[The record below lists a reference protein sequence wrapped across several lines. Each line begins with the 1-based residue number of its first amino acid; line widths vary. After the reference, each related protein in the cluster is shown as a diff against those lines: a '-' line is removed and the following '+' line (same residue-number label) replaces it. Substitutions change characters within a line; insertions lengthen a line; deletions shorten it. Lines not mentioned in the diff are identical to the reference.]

1 MYLIVGLGNPEREYR
16 WTRHNV
22 GFEVINKMAY
32 DNNIDVSKNK
42 FRALIGEGFIGGK
55 KVILAKPQTYMN
67 LSGESVKEIMN
78 YYRLDKED
86 IIVLYDDI
94 ALDVGAVRIRERGS
108 AGGQNGMKNIIKHL
122 NTDDFIRVRIGIG
135 EKPPRMKLSDY
146 VLSKFLKEEE
156 DAIIKG
162 MTLAGDGATMIVTDG
177 VQPAMNKFNV
187 SSNKKNNQ

>member
-1 MYLIVGLGNPEREYR
+1 MYLIVGLGNPEKEYR

-22 GFEVINKMAY
+22 GFEVVNKMAY

-42 FRALIGEGFIGGK
+42 FRAHIGEGFIGRQ

-78 YYRLDKED
+78 YYRLGKENL
-86 IIVLYDDI
+86 IVLYDDI

-108 AGGQNGMKNIIKHL
+108 AGGHNGMKNIIKHL
-122 NTDDFIRVRIGIG
+122 NSDEFIRVRIGVG
-135 EKPPRMKLSDY
+135 EKPPRIKLSDY

-156 DAIIKG
+156 DGIIEG
-162 MTLAGDGATMIVTDG
+162 MTLAGDGTTTIVTES
-177 VQPAMNKFNV
+177 VSVAMNKFNAL
-187 SSNKKNNQ
+187 SNKK